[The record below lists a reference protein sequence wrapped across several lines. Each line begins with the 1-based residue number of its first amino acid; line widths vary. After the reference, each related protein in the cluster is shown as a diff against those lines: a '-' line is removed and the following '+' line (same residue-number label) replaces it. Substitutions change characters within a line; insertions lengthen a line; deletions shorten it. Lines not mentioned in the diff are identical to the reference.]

1 MISKETREKII
12 DDDYAGKTKEDN
24 ARSNNVSP
32 TTVLNVV
39 KEYEREI
46 GKGER
51 TSYRRVAKYV
61 DKHNLSYE
69 QIHHGIKTNSI
80 LKKYNLDDENIDKL
94 FSHFSKLQNVQ
105 NLPKLLENADL
116 LTTIAEK
123 TGKSYDKI
131 VEEYQEK
138 TEEIPKLVQLESS
151 KRKNIETL
159 EVQYQDILKRN
170 NLNEEKISQ
179 YNHSKAN
186 LAKYGISIED
196 SPQLA
201 ARVFHES
208 ELLGYDPRKL
218 VKILQEDDSLND
230 HTKKVRYEIQR
241 LEEYL
246 NRLKKQVKEEQE
258 ALTFAKSFLSSYMQ
272 DIKRVIDIQK
282 MGYKTE
288 DFVKVA
294 KIIHKNGFTIDE
306 FVKILDSFEDISSF
320 IDSIVAT
327 KDSLEEQIDSLS
339 SKAGSLKQEKESL
352 EEIKK
357 ELETSVLPK
366 IAKIKEERTL
376 LYATAPLMA
385 IYSNSGDPMKVIPI
399 NIAYQN
405 TLKGWSK
412 THLPGSD
419 QIVDTIE
426 ELVKLFDKA
435 MTGVA
440 A

>member
-1 MISKETREKII
+1 LISKETREKII
-12 DDDYAGKTKEDN
+12 DADYDGKSKEDN
-24 ARSNNVSP
+24 ARKNNVSR
-32 TTVLNVV
+32 TSVLNVV
-39 KEYEREI
+39 KEHEREI

-80 LKKYNLDDENIDKL
+80 LKKYNLDDENMDKL
-94 FSHFSKLQNVQ
+94 FSRFSKLQNVQ
-105 NLPKLLENADL
+105 NLPELLEYADL

-123 TGKSYDKI
+123 TGKSYDEI

-138 TEEIPKLVQLESS
+138 TEEIPKLVHLESS
-151 KRKNIETL
+151 KRINIETL
-159 EVQYQDILKRN
+159 EVQYQDKLKRN

-201 ARVFHES
+201 ARVFHDA

-246 NRLKKQVKEEQE
+246 YRLKKQVKEEQE

-272 DIKRVIDIQK
+272 DIKRVIDIQD

-288 DFVKVA
+288 DLVKVA
-294 KIIHKNGFTIDE
+294 AIIHKNGFTIDE

-320 IDSIVAT
+320 IDSLVVTI
-327 KDSLEEQIDSLS
+327 DSLEEQIDSLS
-339 SKAGSLKQEKESL
+339 SKVGSLKQEKESL

-366 IAKIKEERTL
+366 IAKIKEERTS
-376 LYATAPLMA
+376 LYTTAPLMA

-405 TLKGWSK
+405 ALKEWSK
-412 THLPGSD
+412 THLPDSN
-419 QIVDTIE
+419 QIVRTIE
-426 ELVKLFDKA
+426 ELVKAFEKA